1 MKKRML
7 TTLAILVLGSVSAL
21 WSTGQARQRDYN
33 DNYYNYHYGRHQGYR
48 LSNYNRVVVPAGTA
62 MNVRLD
68 TKISTDETQSGETWS
83 GTVTQSVIAD
93 NRVVIPA
100 GTPVEGVVTSSVQG
114 THNNRPSLELAVRR
128 ASVDGRMSSVN
139 AVTEPIVA
147 GSDRAKKI
155 GVIAGGA
162 AAGAL
167 LGHAIAKGSHGAL
180 IGGVLGGAAG
190 YGLSRNALRTMQL
203 KPGTLLTFTTRSDVL
218 AYR

>member
-1 MKKRML
+1 MNKRLL

-21 WSTGQARQRDYN
+21 WSTGEARDR
-33 DNYYNYHYGRHQGYR
+33 YGRYQGYR
-48 LSNYNRVVVPAGTA
+48 SSSYYGNRVVIPAGTA

-68 TKISTDETQSGETWS
+68 SKISTDETQSGDTWS

-100 GTPVEGVVTSSVQG
+100 GTAVEGVVTSSVQG
-114 THNNRPSLELAVRR
+114 THNNRPSVELAIRR
-128 ASVDGRMSSVN
+128 ASVDGSMRSMN

-147 GSDRAKKI
+147 GSNRAKKL
-155 GVIAGGA
+155 GVVAGGA
-162 AAGAL
+162 AVGAL
-167 LGHAIAKGSHGAL
+167 LGHAVAKGSHGAL

-203 KPGTLLTFTTRSDVL
+203 KPGTVLTFTTRSDVL